1 MKELLDNYFVPAKG
15 LVVGTVSCTAIA
27 KCGDFSLVDSVA
39 CAQCKPFFH
48 STCNYEV
55 LKLHADQP
63 IELINHE
70 RFILDLKAEKGGVC
84 DYLISGNGKILLI
97 DLRCGLSQY
106 LDTHHADGVEKEGKK
121 ATSRKQAEVSI
132 NRLYEEE
139 HLSAHIDSY
148 QDKIA
153 MLGYRNVDDELFATC
168 PSTISAA
175 EKASL
180 SMMRNLQS
188 KRLATPLS
196 HGFRFIMVRYPEV
209 YNI

>member
-15 LVVGTVSCTAIA
+15 AVPGSVFCIATTA
-27 KCGDFSLVDSVA
+27 CGDFSLVDDVA

-55 LKLHADQP
+55 LKLHAGQP
-63 IELINHE
+63 VELINHE
-70 RFILDLKAEKGGVC
+70 RLILDLKAEKGGVC
-84 DYLISGNGKILLI
+84 DYIISGNDKVLFI

-106 LDTHHADGVEKEGKK
+106 LDTHLVDGREKDGKK
-121 ATSRKQAEVSI
+121 ATSRKQTEVSI

-148 QDKIA
+148 QYKVA
-153 MLGYRNVDDELFATC
+153 MLGYRNVDDEFFATC

-180 SMMRNLQS
+180 SMMRDLQDR
-188 KRLATPLS
+188 RLATPLS
-196 HGFRFIMVRYPEV
+196 HGFKFVMVRYPEV
-209 YNI
+209 FNI